1 MRRIEIKIRLNVPES
16 SAILNDISRLIE
28 RYLKRNKIEFHS
40 IDASVKFDDDEYR
53 YSHRICQ
60 KNERAKALFLSLFS
74 GNYFR
79 KVFDNDFENL

>member
-40 IDASVKFDDDEYR
+40 IDARTKFDDDE
-53 YSHRICQ
+53 
-60 KNERAKALFLSLFS
+60 
-74 GNYFR
+74 
-79 KVFDNDFENL
+79 

>member
-40 IDASVKFDDDEYR
+40 IDARVKFDDDEKR
-53 YSHRICQ
+53 YSHRMCQ
-60 KNERAKALFLSLFS
+60 KMRGRKPSFSSLFS
-74 GNYFR
+74 GNYFQ

>member
-1 MRRIEIKIRLNVPES
+1 MRRIEIKTRLNVPES

-40 IDASVKFDDDEYR
+40 IDARANSMMMSKVILVECVKKMR
-53 YSHRICQ
+53 GQKPSH
-60 KNERAKALFLSLFS
+60 LSLFS